1 MARILYGVMGDAL
14 GHVNRALIVAEE
26 MPQHEFLFVGGGKV
40 HGLSDRG
47 YPVEDVP
54 MPSTFYRNNRVD
66 VLATVGNAVRVL
78 RDRKR
83 VIKRVAEV
91 ITGFD
96 PDLIITDY
104 EYFTP
109 LACRSVGRISV
120 SLDHQH
126 VVTHCRYPVPKEER
140 FSRLMTSQSIKRL
153 YSRADRFLVSS
164 FFRVPPA
171 NPQTTEI
178 FPPIIRRAV
187 VEQRSTES
195 DHVLVYQTSP
205 TFERLFGM
213 LEEMPHRFI
222 IYGFGKR
229 PSRRN
234 LIFKGHSTHG
244 FLHDLAACRYVIT
257 NGGHN
262 VVSEALYLGKPV
274 FSFPI
279 ANAYEQFLNAY
290 FLARLGYGDYSLA
303 TRPAKPVLAEF
314 EARLHEFKG
323 SIKHENFLGNEEVTT
338 RLEELLANP
347 DRP

>member
-14 GHVNRALIVAEE
+14 GHVNRALIVAEQ

-40 HGLSDRG
+40 RGLKDRG

-54 MPSTFYRNNRVD
+54 IPSTFYRNNRVD
-66 VLATVGNAVRVL
+66 IAATVGNAVRVL
-78 RDRKR
+78 LDRKR
-83 VIKRVAEV
+83 VIRRVAEV

-109 LACRSVGRISV
+109 LASRSLGRISV

-126 VVTHCRYPVPKEER
+126 VVTHCRYAIPKEER
-140 FSRLMTSQSIKRL
+140 FSRLLTSQSIKKL

-164 FFRVPPA
+164 FFRVPPV
-171 NPQTTEI
+171 NPRTTEI

-187 VEQRSTES
+187 LEQLPTEN

-213 LEEMPHRFI
+213 LEQMPGRFI
-222 IYGFGKR
+222 IYGFGKKS
-229 PSRRN
+229 SRRN
-234 LIFKGHSTHG
+234 LVFKGHSTRG
-244 FLHDLAACRYVIT
+244 FLQDLAACRYVIT

-262 VVSEALYLGKPV
+262 VVSEALYLGKPI

-279 ANAYEQFLNAY
+279 ANAYEQFLNAH

-303 TRPAKPVLAEF
+303 SRPGKPVLEEF
-314 EARLHEFKG
+314 EARLNEFRV
-323 SIKHENFLGNEEVTT
+323 SIKQENFFGNEEVTA
-338 RLEELLANP
+338 RLEELLANA

>member
-26 MPQHEFLFVGGGKV
+26 MLGHEFLFVGGGKV

-54 MPSTFYRNNRVD
+54 IPSTFYRNNRVD
-66 VLATVGNAVRVL
+66 IPVTLGNAVRVL
-78 RDRKR
+78 LNRKD
-83 VIKRVAEV
+83 VIKRVADV

-109 LACRSVGRISV
+109 LASRSLGRICV

-126 VVTHCRYPVPKEER
+126 VVTHCRYDVPKEER
-140 FSRLMTSQSIKRL
+140 VSRLMTSQSIKRL

-164 FFRVPPA
+164 FFRVPPV
-171 NPQTTEI
+171 NPQNTEV

-187 VEQRSTES
+187 VEQRPTED

-213 LEEMPHRFI
+213 LEEMPHPFI

-229 PSRRN
+229 PSRKN
-234 LIFKGHSTHG
+234 LIFKGHSVEG
-244 FLHDLAACRYVIT
+244 FLQDLAACRYVIT

-279 ANAYEQFLNAY
+279 ANAYEQFLNAH
-290 FLARLGYGDYSLA
+290 FLAHLGYGDYSL
-303 TRPAKPVLAEF
+303 TSRPVTSVLDRFESRLAEF
-314 EARLHEFKG
+314 SAGIER
-323 SIKHENFLGNEEVTT
+323 ENFFGNEEVTA
-338 RLEELLANP
+338 RLEELLGTAP
-347 DRP
+347 G

>member
-26 MPQHEFLFVGGGKV
+26 MPGHEFLFVGGGKV
-40 HGLSDRG
+40 HRLSDRG
-47 YPVEDVP
+47 YLVEDVP
-54 MPSTFYRNNRVD
+54 IPGTFYRNNRVD
-66 VLATVGNAVRVL
+66 IPATLGNAVRVL
-78 RDRKR
+78 VNRKA
-83 VIKRVAEV
+83 VIKRVADI

-109 LACRSVGRISV
+109 LASLSLGRISV

-126 VVTHCRYPVPKEER
+126 VVTHCRYDVPKEER

-164 FFRVPPA
+164 FFRVPPI
-171 NPQTTEI
+171 NPQNTEI
-178 FPPIIRRAV
+178 LPPIIRRAV
-187 VEQRSTES
+187 VEKRPTEG

-213 LEEMPHRFI
+213 LEEMPRPFI

-229 PSRRN
+229 PARRN
-234 LIFKGHSTHG
+234 LIFKGHSVEG
-244 FLHDLAACRYVIT
+244 FLQDLAGCRYVIT

-274 FSFPI
+274 YSFPI
-279 ANAYEQFLNAY
+279 ANAYEQFLNAH
-290 FLARLGYGDYSLA
+290 FLARLGYGDYSVA
-303 TRPAKPVLAEF
+303 SHPVTSVLERF
-314 EARLHEFKG
+314 EARLTEF
-323 SIKHENFLGNEEVTT
+323 SAAIKRESFFGNEEVTG
-338 RLEELLANP
+338 RLEELLGTASG
-347 DRP
+347 